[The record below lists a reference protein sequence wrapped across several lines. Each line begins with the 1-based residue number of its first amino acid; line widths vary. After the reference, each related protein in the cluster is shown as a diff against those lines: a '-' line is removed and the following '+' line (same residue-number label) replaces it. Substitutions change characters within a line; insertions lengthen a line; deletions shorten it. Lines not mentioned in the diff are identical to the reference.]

1 MVPFGGLSA
10 GDLEGGLPYWL
21 AESGVINSLE
31 VERVVDMEVKDGR
44 RSGTECAVVLTSMSE
59 DGASR
64 RQPIQV

>member
-1 MVPFGGLSA
+1 MVPFGGLFA

-21 AESGVINSLE
+21 AESGAINSLQ
-31 VERVVDMEVKDGR
+31 VERVVDMKDGR
-44 RSGTECAVVLTSMSE
+44 RSGTECAVALTSMSVGE